1 MTMKFLW
8 SFLMFWGVM
17 SVFAQSEPSSVN
29 QEYAP
34 KIIFQVATSDTMA
47 HGALTRQLNNIIT
60 AAPKAQIEVMCHGPG
75 MSFIHKEKS
84 TVLNTLSDLAERG
97 IDFVGCEFT
106 MKMKNIKR
114 EQLLNE
120 ARTVPGGI
128 LEIVDKQNQGYAY
141 IKAGN

>member
-1 MTMKFLW
+1 MY
-8 SFLMFWGVM
+8 S
-17 SVFAQSEPSSVN
+17 QSEKSQDSVP
-29 QEYAP
+29 YAP
-34 KIIFQVATSDTMA
+34 KIIFQVTTSDTMA
-47 HGALTRQLNNIIT
+47 HSALTRQLNNIIT
-60 AAPKAQIEVMCHGPG
+60 AAPLATVEVMCHGPG

-84 TVLNTLSDLAERG
+84 TVLNKVSELAARG

-114 EQLLNE
+114 EQLLDE